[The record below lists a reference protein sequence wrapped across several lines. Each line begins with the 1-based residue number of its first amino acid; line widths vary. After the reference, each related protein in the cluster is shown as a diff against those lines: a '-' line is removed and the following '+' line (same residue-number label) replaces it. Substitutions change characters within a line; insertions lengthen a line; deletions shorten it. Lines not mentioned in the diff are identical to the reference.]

1 MAELTEEQ
9 IKMAKV
15 WKHCP
20 FCKGHNFS
28 ATFELAG
35 RDFWI
40 GVKDGVIWGKGDEQ
54 GIGTVECSIC
64 HKEIPKEIWEKWG
77 LER

>member
-20 FCKGHNFS
+20 FCKGHDFF

-35 RDFWI
+35 RDFRAN
-40 GVKDGVIWGKGDEQ
+40 VRDGIIWAKRNEE
-54 GIGTVECSIC
+54 GIQAVECLIC
-64 HKEIPKEIWEKWG
+64 KKEIPKEIWEKWG
-77 LER
+77 LET